1 MTERERRIA
10 ITAFLVSYVVSTT
23 IGKLLEVF
31 A

>member
-1 MTERERRIA
+1 MTEREWRIA
-10 ITAFLVSYVVSTT
+10 ITTFLVSYVVGTT